1 MSSEYPRGTV
11 TLLFTDLEGSS
22 ELSEQHGL
30 AFEPVRETHFRLL
43 REALTAAGGFEC
55 KTAGD
60 ALFAAFERASDAVK
74 YAVAVQR
81 LFLNHPWPAAI
92 GALRVR
98 IGMHTGEPF
107 LADEHGRPDYRGPAV
122 NRAARVQAAGHGG
135 QILVSQATLDL
146 ARADLPPEVTFESR
160 GIHRL
165 KGVGEDQLWQVCH
178 PELPATFPPLNTLN
192 PERHNLPA
200 PPAPLIGR
208 DSEVASWRAVL
219 SQPGTR
225 LLTLVGPGGMGKTR
239 TALQL
244 AEHCISE
251 FKHGVWWSSLEDAR
265 TGEEMLAGLAASL
278 RFTPQPQPGIQS
290 QIARFLRERQLLL
303 VLDNVEQI
311 PDAPRAIGALLQ
323 ECPGLKCL
331 VTSRRRLGVRAEVVR
346 ELEPLS
352 ADEAVRLFVE
362 RGATQREGFQL
373 TPANTA
379 DVAELCRQLEGLP
392 LALELAASRL
402 ALLTPREVLRRLD
415 QQFRVLSTSS
425 PDLPPRQRALHA
437 TIEWSFHL
445 LTPAEQSLFC
455 QLAVFKGGFDLAAA
469 EAVGEAPEVADAVL
483 TLRRHSLLRDVS
495 NSRLQQTRFAMLE
508 SIRAF
513 AASRLAEQADLAA
526 VATARHAAYFANWA
540 SERAPALRQ
549 RTGEAA
555 ALAELGGEQDNLRA
569 ALDFNLTSPAP
580 GPATVAELGWV
591 FCAWLQHRGFWA
603 EAVTRSDAMLG
614 KATDWPPATRAALL
628 RQRAGLHLD
637 YFEAEAAARHARTA
651 LELARAAGSATEE
664 AEALNLLG
672 LAANRAGQLAEALA
686 LLQQALACFRVQRDD
701 AGAAKVLNNLG
712 FVETNRV
719 LAQQPDATPQTAQ
732 SYLEEALRLHRARA
746 DQRGLAETQTNLGV
760 LVQARGD
767 LAEANAHYTEALA
780 SEIELGHKVGV
791 ARALYNLAEI
801 AGLRGQAA
809 DGQQL
814 AAAAEYLFT
823 EAGSP
828 LARPASELKAQL
840 TAQAGANSVGE
851 TTFQGR
857 PLPEVVRIAMQG
869 ALER

>member
-1 MSSEYPRGTV
+1 MSGNYPQGTV

-43 REALTAAGGFEC
+43 REALAAAGGFEC

-60 ALFAAFERASDAVK
+60 ALFAVFERASDAVK
-74 YAVAVQR
+74 FAVAVQR
-81 LFLNHPWPAAI
+81 TFAAHPWPAAI
-92 GALRVR
+92 GALRIR

-107 LADEHGRPDYRGPAV
+107 VADEHGRPDYRGPAV

-135 QILVSQATLDL
+135 QILLSQTTFEL
-146 ARADLPPEVTFESR
+146 AQTDVPPGVTFESR

-178 PELPATFPPLNTLN
+178 PELPQAFPPLNTLN

-200 PPAPLIGR
+200 PPAPLVGR
-208 DSEVASWRAVL
+208 EVEVNAWRTL
-219 SQPGTR
+219 LGQPGTR

-244 AEHCISE
+244 AEHCIGE

-265 TGEEMLAGLAASL
+265 TGEEMLLTLAANL

-311 PDAPRAIGALLQ
+311 ADAPKAIGTLLQ

-346 ELEPLS
+346 ELEPLTD
-352 ADEAVRLFVE
+352 DEAIRLFVE
-362 RGATQREGFQL
+362 RGAAQREGFQL
-373 TPANTA
+373 TAANTA
-379 DVAELCRQLEGLP
+379 DVTELCRQLEGLP

-437 TIEWSFHL
+437 TIEWSYQL

-455 QLAVFKGGFDLAAA
+455 QLAVFKGGFSLAAV
-469 EAVGEAPEVADAVL
+469 EAVGQAPEVADVVL

-495 NSRLQQTRFAMLE
+495 NTRLQQTRFAMLE

-513 AASRLAEQADLAA
+513 AASRLATQAELATSA
-526 VATARHAAYFANWA
+526 AARHAAYFAGWA
-540 SERAPALRQ
+540 AERAPALRQ
-549 RTGEAA
+549 RTEEAA
-555 ALAELGGEQDNLRA
+555 VLAELGSEQDNLRT
-569 ALDFNLTSPAP
+569 ALDFSLASQVP
-580 GPATVAELGWV
+580 GPPAAAELGWV
-591 FCAWLQHRGFWA
+591 LCAWLQHRGFWA
-603 EAVTRSDAMLG
+603 EAVTRSDALLRR
-614 KATDWPPATRAALL
+614 AADWPPATRAALL

-637 YFEAEAAARHARTA
+637 YFEAEAAAQHARTA
-651 LELARAAGSATEE
+651 LDLARTSGSATDE

-672 LAANRAGQLAEALA
+672 LAANRAGQLTEALA
-686 LLQQALACFRVQRDD
+686 LLQQAAALFRVQRDD
-701 AGAAKVLNNLG
+701 AGLAKVLNNLG

-719 LAQQPDATPQTAQ
+719 LAQHPDATSLTAQ
-732 SYLEEALRLHRARA
+732 THLEEALRLHQTRA
-746 DQRGLAETQTNLGV
+746 DQRGLAETHTNLGV
-760 LVQARGD
+760 LIQAGGD
-767 LAEANAHYTEALA
+767 LAGANAHYTEALG
-780 SEIELGHKVGV
+780 SEIKLGHKVGV
-791 ARALYNLAEI
+791 ARALYNLAEV

-814 AAAAEYLFT
+814 AAAAQYLFT

-828 LARPASELKAQL
+828 LARPAGELKAQL
-840 TAQAGANSVGE
+840 TKQAGANPGGE

-869 ALER
+869 SFEK